1 MKRFK
6 QFIIWGIII
15 FGIIALC
22 IDVAYFG
29 IVAVIRDLFPY
40 VAFVLLYGM
49 MSTIEIMIGKS
60 ELYKYK
66 DLSTFHEVFKIINSL
81 VCLVFFCDIL
91 ISDKYNGIGYIYLFF
106 IIIVYS
112 LWCDI
117 YLIRMNKNTLFVV
130 RSFLFTIIAC
140 FFNIFF
146 TRIYHGLDVLKVDE
160 DLFSSISFPFFSIV
174 ILTLCIKGMFITF
187 SAEAVLA
194 FPKMKRKM
202 SFIEI
207 FFVLV
212 LSLSIIFI
220 RYLDFSYLDKF
231 FFIAT
236 R

>member
-6 QFIIWGIII
+6 QFIIGGIIIWGII
-15 FGIIALC
+15 GLC
-22 IDVAYFG
+22 IGVAYFG

-49 MSTIEIMIGKS
+49 MSTIEIVIGKS

-66 DLSTFHEVFKIINSL
+66 DLSTFHEVFKIINSF
-81 VCLVFFCDIL
+81 VCLVFWDTL
-91 ISDKYNGIGYIYLFF
+91 ISDKDNGIGYIYFGF

-117 YLIRMNKNTLFVV
+117 YLMRMNKNTLFVV

-140 FFNIFF
+140 AFNTFF

-160 DLFSSISFPFFSIV
+160 DLFSSIFLPFFSIV
-174 ILTLCIKGMFITF
+174 ILTLCIKGMLITF

-202 SFIEI
+202 SVIEI